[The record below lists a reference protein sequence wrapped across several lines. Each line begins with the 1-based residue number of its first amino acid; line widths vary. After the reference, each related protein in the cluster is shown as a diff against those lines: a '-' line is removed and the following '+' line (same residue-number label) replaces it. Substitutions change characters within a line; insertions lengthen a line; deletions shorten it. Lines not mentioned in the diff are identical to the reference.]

1 METYLNIFVLM
12 ALSYASYFIIS
23 YIYNLIKIN
32 SLIDSLTSVKAFRLM
47 NIKHLTGIIL
57 FGIGFWVYL
66 PDFQFLIINSGFNNA
81 ISVVVLVMMVILSG
95 YLSKRSAVKYFLDLD
110 TSSII
115 KPGDQLVYFSIRI
128 PFLFFYEL
136 FFRGVLFHSSLVF
149 TSLWGAIIINLILYT
164 LIHFFNSKKEIIG
177 CIPFGIVLCLFSYYT
192 NSIWPAFLIHTTLSF
207 MYESTLFKITNFKT
221 QKS

>member
-1 METYLNIFVLM
+1 M

-32 SLIDSLTSVKAFRLM
+32 SLVDSLTSVKAFTLM
-47 NIKHLTGIIL
+47 NLKHLSGIFL

-66 PDFQFLIINSGFNNA
+66 PDFQFLIFNSGFNNA
-81 ISVVVLVMMVILSG
+81 ISMILLVMVVVISG
-95 YLSKRSAVKYFLDLD
+95 YLSKRSAKKYFLDLD
-110 TSSII
+110 TSSFI
-115 KPGDQLVYFSIRI
+115 KPTDQLLYFSIRI

-149 TSLWGAIIINLILYT
+149 FNLLGAILINLLIYI
-164 LIHFFNSKKEIIG
+164 LIHSFNSKKEIIW
-177 CIPFGIVLCLFSYYT
+177 CIPFGTLLCLFTYYT
-192 NSIWPAFLIHTTLSF
+192 DSIWTAFLIHTTLSF
-207 MYESTLFKITNFKT
+207 MYESTLFKITSFKT